1 MQPLHFTSLN
11 HKYNMVDLGNY
22 NELEIAREVDFGV
35 YLTSDDGDILLPGK
49 YLPEGAKV
57 GDKLRVFV
65 YRDSEDRMI
74 ATTLEP
80 YATINEFAC
89 LTCTDETP
97 FGAFLDWGLEKDL
110 LVPLNNQKNKMQV
123 GRKYCVY
130 VYLDES
136 SDRVVATS
144 KLGKYLHNE
153 DIKLSE
159 GDEVQLLVAGLTD
172 IGMKVIINGEYMGIL
187 YKNEVFQDL
196 RIGDKTTGYIK
207 LIRPD
212 NKIDVT
218 LRKPGINQKEEK
230 DEAADKIMRSL
241 EQGSGWMP
249 LSDSSSPEDI
259 YQTLGMSKKTFKRAI
274 GSLYK
279 AGKISIEPDSI
290 RLKKS

>member
-1 MQPLHFTSLN
+1 
-11 HKYNMVDLGNY
+11 MVDLGNY

-35 YLTSDDGDILLPGK
+35 YLSSDDGDILLPGK

-57 GDKLRVFV
+57 GDRLRVFV

-80 YATINEFAC
+80 YATVNEFAG
-89 LTCTDETP
+89 LTCTDVTP

-153 DIKLSE
+153 DIQLNE

-172 IGMKVIINGEYMGIL
+172 IGIKVIINSAYMGIL

-196 RIGDKTTGYIK
+196 RIGDKATGYIK
-207 LIRPD
+207 QIRPD

-218 LRKPGINQKEEK
+218 LRKPGVNQLEEK
-230 DEAADKIMRSL
+230 DEAADKILRL
-241 EQGSGWMP
+241 LQQGSGWMP

-274 GSLYK
+274 GGLYK
-279 AGKISIEPDSI
+279 AGKITIEPDSI
-290 RLKKS
+290 RLRKS

>member
-1 MQPLHFTSLN
+1 
-11 HKYNMVDLGNY
+11 MVDLGNY
-22 NELEIAREVDFGV
+22 NELVIAREVDFGV
-35 YLTSDDGDILLPGK
+35 YLTSEDGDILLPGK
-49 YLPEGAKV
+49 YVPEGAKV

-74 ATTLEP
+74 ATTLQP
-80 YATINEFAC
+80 HATVGEFAC
-89 LTCTDETP
+89 LTCTDVTP

-110 LVPLNNQKNKMQV
+110 LVPLHNQKNKMQV

-130 VYLDES
+130 IYLDET

-153 DIKLSE
+153 DIRLSE
-159 GDEVQLLVAGLTD
+159 GEEVQLLVAGLTD
-172 IGMKVIINGEYMGIL
+172 IGLKVLINSEYMGIL

-218 LRKPGINQKEEK
+218 LRKPGVNQKEEK
-230 DEAADKIMRSL
+230 DEAADKILRL
-241 EQGSGWMP
+241 LQQGSGWLP
-249 LSDSSSPEDI
+249 ISDNSTPEDI

-274 GSLYK
+274 GGLYK
-279 AGKISIEPDSI
+279 AGQITIEPDSI
-290 RLKKS
+290 RLRKG

>member
-1 MQPLHFTSLN
+1 
-11 HKYNMVDLGNY
+11 MVDLGNY

-35 YLTSDDGDILLPGK
+35 YLTSEDGDILLPGK

-65 YRDSEDRMI
+65 YRDSEDRII

-80 YATINEFAC
+80 YATVGQFAC
-89 LTCTDETP
+89 LTCTDVTP

-123 GRKYCVY
+123 GNKYCVY
-130 VYLDES
+130 VYLDDS
-136 SDRVVATS
+136 SDRVVATT
-144 KLGKYLHNE
+144 KLGKFLYND
-153 DIKLSE
+153 DIRLNE
-159 GDEVQLLVAGLTD
+159 GDEVQLLVAGFTD
-172 IGMKVIINGEYMGIL
+172 IGIKVIINGEYMGIL

-196 RIGDKTTGYIK
+196 HIGDKATGYIK

-218 LRKPGINQKEEK
+218 LRKPGTNQLEEK
-230 DEAADKIMRSL
+230 DEAADKILRL
-241 EQGSGWMP
+241 LQQGSGWMP

-274 GSLYK
+274 GGLYK
-279 AGKISIEPDSI
+279 AGKITIEPDNI
-290 RLKKS
+290 RLRKD

>member
-1 MQPLHFTSLN
+1 
-11 HKYNMVDLGNY
+11 MVDLGNY
-22 NELEIAREVDFGV
+22 NELVIAREVDFGV
-35 YLTSDDGDILLPGK
+35 YLTSEDGDILLPGK
-49 YLPEGAKV
+49 YVPEGAKV

-80 YATINEFAC
+80 YATVGEFAC
-89 LTCTDETP
+89 LTCTDVTP

-110 LVPLNNQKNKMQV
+110 LVPLHNQKNKMQV

-130 VYLDES
+130 IYLDET

-153 DIKLSE
+153 DIRLNE

-172 IGMKVIINGEYMGIL
+172 IGIKVLINSEYMGIL

-218 LRKPGINQKEEK
+218 LRKPGVNQKEEK
-230 DEAADKIMRSL
+230 DEAADKILRL
-241 EQGSGWMP
+241 LQQGSGWLP
-249 LSDSSSPEDI
+249 ISDNSSPEDI

-274 GSLYK
+274 GGLYK
-279 AGKISIEPDSI
+279 AGQITIEPDSI
-290 RLKKS
+290 RLRKG

>member
-1 MQPLHFTSLN
+1 
-11 HKYNMVDLGNY
+11 MVDLGNY

-35 YLTSDDGDILLPGK
+35 YLTSEDGDILLPGK
-49 YLPEGAKV
+49 YVPEGAKI

-80 YATINEFAC
+80 YATVGEFAC
-89 LTCTDETP
+89 LTCTDVTP

-110 LVPLNNQKNKMQV
+110 LVPLHNQKNKMQV

-130 VYLDES
+130 IYLDET
-136 SDRVVATS
+136 SDRVVATT
-144 KLGKYLHNE
+144 KLGKYLYND
-153 DIKLSE
+153 DIRLSE
-159 GDEVQLLVAGLTD
+159 GNEVQLLVAGLTD
-172 IGMKVIINGEYMGIL
+172 IGIKVLINSEYMGIL

-218 LRKPGINQKEEK
+218 LRKPGVNQKEEK
-230 DEAADKIMRSL
+230 DEAADKILRL
-241 EQGSGWMP
+241 LQQGSGWLP
-249 LSDSSSPEDI
+249 LSDNSTPEDI

-274 GSLYK
+274 GGLYK
-279 AGKISIEPDSI
+279 AGQITIEPDSI
-290 RLKKS
+290 RLRKG

>member
-1 MQPLHFTSLN
+1 
-11 HKYNMVDLGNY
+11 MVDLGNY
-22 NELEIAREVDFGV
+22 NELVIAREVDFGV
-35 YLTSDDGDILLPGK
+35 YLTSEDGDILLPGK
-49 YLPEGAKV
+49 YVPEGAKV

-89 LTCTDETP
+89 LTCTDVTP

-130 VYLDES
+130 IYLDET

-144 KLGKYLHNE
+144 KLGKFLHNE
-153 DIKLSE
+153 DIRLSE

-172 IGMKVIINGEYMGIL
+172 IGLKVLINGEYMGIL

-196 RIGDKTTGYIK
+196 RIGDKATGYIK

-218 LRKPGINQKEEK
+218 LRKPGVNQKEEK
-230 DEAADKIMRSL
+230 DEAADKILRL
-241 EQGSGWMP
+241 LKQGSGWLP
-249 LSDSSSPEDI
+249 ISDNSSPEDI

-274 GSLYK
+274 GGLYK
-279 AGKISIEPDSI
+279 AGQITIEPDSI
-290 RLKKS
+290 RLRKG

>member
-1 MQPLHFTSLN
+1 
-11 HKYNMVDLGNY
+11 MVDLGNY
-22 NELEIAREVDFGV
+22 NELVIAREVDFGV
-35 YLTSDDGDILLPGK
+35 YLTSEDGDILLPGK
-49 YLPEGAKV
+49 YVPEGAKV

-89 LTCTDETP
+89 LTCTDVTP

-110 LVPLNNQKNKMQV
+110 LVPLHNQKNKMQV

-130 VYLDES
+130 IYLDET

-153 DIKLSE
+153 DIRLNE

-172 IGMKVIINGEYMGIL
+172 IGIKVLINSEYMGIL

-218 LRKPGINQKEEK
+218 LRKPGANQKEEK
-230 DEAADKIMRSL
+230 DEAADKILRL
-241 EQGSGWMP
+241 LQQGSGWLP
-249 LSDSSSPEDI
+249 ISDNSTPEDI

-274 GSLYK
+274 GGLYK
-279 AGKISIEPDSI
+279 AGQITIEPDSI
-290 RLKKS
+290 RLRKG

>member
-1 MQPLHFTSLN
+1 
-11 HKYNMVDLGNY
+11 MVDLGNY
-22 NELEIAREVDFGV
+22 NELVIAREVDFGV
-35 YLTSDDGDILLPGK
+35 YLTSEDGDILLPGK
-49 YLPEGAKV
+49 YVPEGAKI

-80 YATINEFAC
+80 YATVGEFAC
-89 LTCTDETP
+89 LTCTDVTP

-110 LVPLNNQKNKMQV
+110 LVPLHNQKNKMQV

-130 VYLDES
+130 IYLDET
-136 SDRVVATS
+136 SDRVVATT
-144 KLGKYLHNE
+144 KLGKYLYND
-153 DIKLSE
+153 DIRLSE

-172 IGMKVIINGEYMGIL
+172 IGIKVLINSEYMGIL

-218 LRKPGINQKEEK
+218 LRKPGVNQKEEK
-230 DEAADKIMRSL
+230 DEAADKILRL
-241 EQGSGWMP
+241 LQQGSGWLP
-249 LSDSSSPEDI
+249 LSDNSTPEDI

-279 AGKISIEPDSI
+279 AGQITIEPDSI
-290 RLKKS
+290 RLRKG

>member
-1 MQPLHFTSLN
+1 
-11 HKYNMVDLGNY
+11 MVDLGNY

-74 ATTLEP
+74 ATTLQP
-80 YATINEFAC
+80 YATINQFAC
-89 LTCTDETP
+89 LSCTDETP

-153 DIKLSE
+153 DIKLEE
-159 GDEVQLLVAGLTD
+159 GEEVQLLVAGLTD
-172 IGMKVIINGEYMGIL
+172 IGIKVIINGEYMGIL

-196 RIGDKTTGYIK
+196 RIGDTATGYIK

-218 LRKPGINQKEEK
+218 LRKPGVNQKEEK

-249 LSDSSSPEDI
+249 ISDSSSPEDI

-279 AGKISIEPDSI
+279 AGKITIEPDSI
-290 RLKKS
+290 RLKK

>member
-1 MQPLHFTSLN
+1 
-11 HKYNMVDLGNY
+11 MVDLGNY

-35 YLTSDDGDILLPGK
+35 YLSSDDGDILLPGK

-153 DIKLSE
+153 DIQLSE

-172 IGMKVIINGEYMGIL
+172 IGIKVIINSAYMGIL

-218 LRKPGINQKEEK
+218 LRKPGVNQKEEK

-249 LSDSSSPEDI
+249 ISDNSSPEDI

-279 AGKISIEPDSI
+279 AGKITIEPDSI
-290 RLKKS
+290 RLRKD

>member
-1 MQPLHFTSLN
+1 
-11 HKYNMVDLGNY
+11 MVDLGNY

-196 RIGDKTTGYIK
+196 RIGHKTTGYIK

-230 DEAADKIMRSL
+230 DEAADKI
-241 EQGSGWMP
+241 G
-249 LSDSSSPEDI
+249 
-259 YQTLGMSKKTFKRAI
+259 RAHV
-274 GSLYK
+274 
-279 AGKISIEPDSI
+279 
-290 RLKKS
+290 